1 MREEWRS
8 SILAFEL
15 LRQDNLSHGF
25 GCRPI
30 HNKIIRLGALIQVV
44 VLLAMACDCDQQYD
58 NVRERKG
65 EPLSFEAFYL
75 GLEEPAFKNV
85 LSESLN
91 LDRTTL
97 SSTVECRDQAF
108 LGVPHFKLKKIEE
121 RPAGDHRLT
130 YCSWKKQTPD
140 STDELIEIRADF
152 LDGRLVKVSF
162 RYPASNYSA
171 VENRIAKRL
180 GPGGGIAFAEQMDAE
195 RVETEYH
202 YWMQQN
208 ELWLLSR
215 VTAGH
220 VLLTYQDLKVD
231 TILPASIAA
240 SKKGQPVSLEDIGI
254 GSPDL
259 DAPLPEIPKVI
270 LTDAG
275 PGEK

>member
-1 MREEWRS
+1 MRYYEKIIS
-8 SILAFEL
+8 SKG
-15 LRQDNLSHGF
+15 SY
-25 GCRPI
+25 CRPM
-30 HNKIIRLGALIQVV
+30 HKKIIRQGALIGFVI
-44 VLLAMACDCDQQYD
+44 LLAMACDCDEHYD
-58 NVRERKG
+58 NVRERTG
-65 EPLSFEAFYL
+65 DPLSFEAFYL
-75 GLEEPAFKNV
+75 GLDEPAFKNV
-85 LSESLN
+85 LSESLK

-97 SSTVECRDQAF
+97 SSLVKCSDQAF

-130 YCSWKKQTPD
+130 YCSWKKQIRD

-171 VENRIAKRL
+171 VENRITKRL
-180 GPGGGIAFAEQMDAE
+180 GPGGGIALAEQMDAE

-220 VLLTYQDLKVD
+220 VLLICQDLKVD
-231 TILPASIAA
+231 TLLPGPVAA
-240 SKKGQPVSLEDIGI
+240 SKKGQPVSLEDLGI
-254 GSPDL
+254 GSLDL
-259 DAPLPEIPKVI
+259 NAPLPEIPNVP
-270 LTDAG
+270 LPDSG
-275 PGEK
+275 PQ